1 MQTPIEITFQVQGI
15 GPLHIGTG
23 FRRGLLHRTVARDGA
38 GHVYIPGSSLKGK
51 VRNACEDLARL
62 HSLPVCGSAQPGM
75 MCGHKPDACIVCRIF
90 GSPGLPATL
99 FWHDAHL
106 TADLRA
112 LAQEEG
118 PFGQAEARTQVQ
130 MSRLRGVGAEDRLY
144 TTETARAGL
153 TFQGRIEGWQA
164 GVPLDS
170 TVPGLTYE
178 LVLLIAGL
186 YALDGL
192 GGNRSR
198 GGGDCRVQEITCKV
212 GKDVV
217 DVDLG
222 RVEELMLYTEALAE
236 GRSS

>member
-1 MQTPIEITFQVQGI
+1 MQTPIEITFQVHGI

-51 VRNACEDLARL
+51 VRNACEDMAKL
-62 HSLPVCGSAQPGM
+62 HGLPVCGSALPGM
-75 MCGHKPDACIVCRIF
+75 MCGSKPEACIVCRIF
-90 GSPGLPATL
+90 GSPGLSAPL

-106 TADLRA
+106 TDDLCA
-112 LAQEEG
+112 LAREEG
-118 PFGQAEARTQVQ
+118 RFGQAEARTQVQ
-130 MSRLRGVGAEDRLY
+130 MSRLRGVGADDRLY

-153 TFQGRIEGWQA
+153 TFEGRIEGWLA

-198 GGGDCRVQEITCKV
+198 GGGDGRIQAIKCKV
-212 GKDVV
+212 GEESV

-236 GRSS
+236 RRSA